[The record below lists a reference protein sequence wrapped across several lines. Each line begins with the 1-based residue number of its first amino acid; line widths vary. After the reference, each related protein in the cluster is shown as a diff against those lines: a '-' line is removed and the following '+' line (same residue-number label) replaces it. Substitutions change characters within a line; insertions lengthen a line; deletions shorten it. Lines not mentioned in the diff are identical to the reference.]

1 MRDVGRS
8 RLDMG
13 DGDEPGLGC
22 LDGTT
27 DHRVQPGDGR
37 GHGRDRVGALV
48 RRRSVTPSPWIVIS
62 NRSAEAM
69 IAPSLVIMPEG
80 MLVSMIATRSYR
92 RARLLRS

>member
-1 MRDVGRS
+1 MRDDVVGGS

-48 RRRSVTPSPWIVIS
+48 RGRGVATFAMDRDLESV
-62 NRSAEAM
+62 
-69 IAPSLVIMPEG
+69 G
-80 MLVSMIATRSYR
+80 
-92 RARLLRS
+92 